1 MDQPIHG
8 AASCSIAITLMIA
21 SSQGNVCQHEKIPV
35 CLFCIFWLVPN
46 NTVPA
51 TSEFDVSP
59 GFVPYIALGT
69 ILLYSVILLVH
80 ALRQPTKEGDE
91 SDDEFGA
98 EATGV
103 DARVLANLLILTV
116 VSMLAWLGIKYIGF
130 EPAMTVMIAAIMYYV
145 GVRNWLTIGL
155 TAVFAPIVLS
165 MCAWYFFSTQM
176 PGFWR

>member
-1 MDQPIHG
+1 MRKTHIG
-8 AASCSIAITLMIA
+8 TALFL
-21 SSQGNVCQHEKIPV
+21 IPV

-59 GFVPYIALGT
+59 GFVPYIALGAM
-69 ILLYSVILLVH
+69 LFYSIIMLIH
-80 ALRQPTKEGDE
+80 ELRQRAAEAEELDE
-91 SDDEFGA
+91 EFGA

-103 DARVLANLLILTV
+103 DGRVLLNLVILTV
-116 VSMLAWLGIKYIGF
+116 VSILTWLGIRYVGF
-130 EPAMTVMIAAIMYYV
+130 EPAMAVVTAFTMYYV

-155 TAVFAPIVLS
+155 TSIIAPIFLS
-165 MCAWYFFSTQM
+165 LCAWWFFSTQM

>member
-1 MDQPIHG
+1 MRKTHIG
-8 AASCSIAITLMIA
+8 TAL
-21 SSQGNVCQHEKIPV
+21 VLIPV

-69 ILLYSVILLVH
+69 ILVYSVILLIH
-80 ALRQPTKEGDE
+80 ELRKQSTGAED

-103 DARVLANLLILTV
+103 DAQVLKNLLILTV
-116 VSMLAWLGIKYIGF
+116 VSTLAWLGIRYVGF
-130 EPAMTVMIAAIMYYV
+130 EPAMTVLIVAIMYYV
-145 GVRNWLTIGL
+145 GVRNWLTIAL
-155 TAVFAPIVLS
+155 TAVSAPIVLS
-165 MCAWYFFSTQM
+165 LCAWYFFSTQM
-176 PGFWR
+176 PGIWR